1 MDHTI
6 CNAYLVSSRTDALDD
21 VDDILE
27 ADVFATT
34 GAVPDLAPVPYTDLA
49 FLADSPARR
58 ELLLP
63 RASAVFLL
71 AMFDFALPLLFECCC
86 FGDILTSDF
95 LADFSMMMVAVE
107 EDDEILRSL
116 ASDLHS
122 MSSV

>member
-1 MDHTI
+1 M
-6 CNAYLVSSRTDALDD
+6 DD

-71 AMFDFALPLLFECCC
+71 AMFDFALPLLFDCCCC